1 MTKNKKMENLEI
13 GKMTI
18 SQVLPHLKQIADLY
32 NLKLNRIGEFKL
44 TRLIL
49 INLYTTELTY
59 EYFYDQ
65 SLEITN

>member
-1 MTKNKKMENLEI
+1 MENLEI

-18 SQVLPHLKQIADLY
+18 SQVLPHLNQIADLY
-32 NLKLNRIGEFKL
+32 NLKLNHISEFKL
-44 TRLIL
+44 ARLIL